1 MNAVGIDISKGKSMV
16 AVLRP
21 LGVVVAKPFEVN
33 HTAVELGKL
42 ANFLK
47 SLDGETKVIMEH
59 TGRYYEPVAQVIH
72 DQGVY
77 VSAVNPLLIK
87 EYGGNSLRR
96 VKTDKADAKKIA
108 RYGLDNWTELREYTP
123 MDAIRYQL
131 KTLNRQF
138 HLASKNRTACSNN
151 LIALLDQSFSSIRNW
166 FDSSPRKDGSQKWV
180 DFAHTFWHV
189 DCVRSASL
197 SAFTERY
204 RKWCKR
210 HGYIFNAEKAACIHH
225 EAKELIALVPKTD
238 TMKLLIQ
245 EAAAQMLSVSR
256 MAEVLRAEMNRL
268 AAELPEYPVV
278 MAMYGVGESLG
289 PQLMAE
295 IGDIRRFAG
304 KQSLVAFAGVDPM
317 PNQSGMKDSRS
328 NRSSKRGSPYLRK
341 TLFNIMSCLLQN
353 APPDEHVYQFL
364 DKKRS
369 EGKPYFVYMT
379 AGANKFLR
387 IYFGKV
393 RDHFMEIDTN
403 AALVNAAD
411 TNAVCFNRHDPISS
425 LVNPQ

>member
-16 AVLRP
+16 AILRP
-21 LGVVVAKPFEVN
+21 LGMVVAKPFEVN
-33 HTAVELGKL
+33 HTVSGLGSL
-42 ANFLK
+42 ADYLT

-59 TGRYYEPVAQVIH
+59 TGRYYESVAQLIH
-72 DQGVY
+72 GRGLT
-77 VSAVNPLLIK
+77 VSAVNPLLIR

-108 RYGLDNWTELREYTP
+108 RYGLDNWADLREYAP
-123 MDAIRYQL
+123 MDTVRYEL

-151 LIALLDQSFSSIRNW
+151 LVALLDQSFPGIHSW
-166 FDSSPRKDGSQKWV
+166 FDSPVRKDGSQKWV
-180 DFAHTFWHV
+180 DFAMTFWHV
-189 DCVRSASL
+189 DCVRSSSEAV
-197 SAFTERY
+197 FVERY

-210 HGYIFNAEKAACIHH
+210 HGYNFSAAKGEQIHR
-225 EAKELIALVPKTD
+225 EAREMIALVPKSD
-238 TMKLLIQ
+238 TTKLLIQ
-245 EAAAQMLSVSR
+245 EAASQLMSLSR
-256 MAEVLRAEMNRL
+256 MVEVLRTEMNRL
-268 AAELPEYPVV
+268 AMQLPEYPVV
-278 MAMYGVGESLG
+278 MSMYGVGESLG

-341 TLFNIMSCLLQN
+341 TLFNIMTVLLRN
-353 APPDEHVYQFL
+353 APSGEHVFQFL
-364 DKKRS
+364 DRKRF
-369 EGKPYFVYMT
+369 EGKPYYVYMT

-393 RDHFMEIDTN
+393 RDHLVALDADIHET
-403 AALVNAAD
+403 AA
-411 TNAVCFNRHDPISS
+411 
-425 LVNPQ
+425 VNP